1 MYIKKSI
8 FAGMT
13 LEVEKTYTIKYKS
26 KKVTRSANINLTPEN
41 MKKVNE
47 RNAAKKLRRQINT
60 NFRSGDYHLILTYR
74 PEERAL
80 NPEEARKDL
89 KRFLERLRSH
99 YKKMGLEL
107 KYVAVAEYGK
117 VSMHFHLVVNGGIL
131 PEEINRIWG
140 HGRVGLRVLDD
151 SGDYIKLAA
160 YLIKQTSK
168 TYNDPEKAVFR
179 KRWCS
184 SRNLKKPEVK
194 PEIVKADSWRETP
207 KVPQGYMLIAD
218 SVEYGV
224 SEITGYPY
232 QYYRAIKIPDK
243 PKKGRR
249 ENDKNNTGH
258 TSERKPLL
266 R

>member
-1 MYIKKSI
+1 MCIRDR
-8 FAGMT
+8 
-13 LEVEKTYTIKYKS
+13 TYTIKYKS
-26 KKVTRSANINLTPEN
+26 KKVTKSANINPTPEN

-47 RNAAKKLRRQINT
+47 RNAAKKLRWQINT

-89 KRFLERLRSH
+89 KRFLEKLRSH
-99 YKKMGLEL
+99 YKKMGLAL

-184 SRNLKKPEVK
+184 SRNLKKPEIK

-232 QYYRAIKIPDK
+232 QYYRAIKISDK

-249 ENDKNNTGH
+249 EYDKNGIRH
-258 TSERKPLL
+258 TT
-266 R
+266 

>member
-26 KKVTRSANINLTPEN
+26 KKVTKSANINHTPEN

-47 RNAAKKLRRQINT
+47 RNAAKKLRWQINT

-89 KRFLERLRSH
+89 KRFLEKLRSH
-99 YKKMGLEL
+99 YKKMGLAL

-184 SRNLKKPEVK
+184 SRNLKKPEIK

-232 QYYRAIKIPDK
+232 QYYRAIKISDK

-249 ENDKNNTGH
+249 EYDKNNTGH

>member
-8 FAGMT
+8 FAGIT
-13 LEVEKTYTIKYKS
+13 LEVEKTYTIKYIS
-26 KKVTRSANINLTPEN
+26 KKVTKSANINPTPEN

-47 RNAAKKLRRQINT
+47 RNAAKKLRWQTNT

-89 KRFLERLRSH
+89 KRFLEKLRSH

-184 SRNLKKPEVK
+184 SRNLKKPEIK

-232 QYYRAIKIPDK
+232 QYYRAIKISDK

-249 ENDKNNTGH
+249 EYDKNGIRH
-258 TSERKPLL
+258 TT
-266 R
+266 